1 LASLGLRFYTVAA
14 LVGFGIVWSSGIY
27 LALIGFRG
35 NPADCSSSCLLG
47 AVPEGLGWLLFLVS
61 GYRAFA
67 SLFAYP
73 RREKVKRAKS
83 LEIGHGL
90 EEERILEITRE
101 ILAHRRVAKRL
112 RNVATLAWSDTQ
124 RWDWLRFKWQGYR
137 KPSILLVSAGLRGRL
152 ELEDWKTY
160 LSRHYLQHKPR
171 QTLYVAQPMLRA
183 MLPLILFI
191 AVAASLTV
199 NIGQYASILFG
210 SIFVPPALL
219 LFVYQFGPSMRKLF
233 LRLDTVAA
241 ESLGRMTL
249 FSLFQKIDG
258 LKLPENENAKK
269 RVGWSAHLSPEPN
282 ITERMANLQ
291 GAFQSRSPNSQV
303 HI

>member
-1 LASLGLRFYTVAA
+1 
-14 LVGFGIVWSSGIY
+14 
-27 LALIGFRG
+27 
-35 NPADCSSSCLLG
+35 
-47 AVPEGLGWLLFLVS
+47 
-61 GYRAFA
+61 
-67 SLFAYP
+67 
-73 RREKVKRAKS
+73 
-83 LEIGHGL
+83 
-90 EEERILEITRE
+90 
-101 ILAHRRVAKRL
+101 
-112 RNVATLAWSDTQ
+112 
-124 RWDWLRFKWQGYR
+124 
-137 KPSILLVSAGLRGRL
+137 
-152 ELEDWKTY
+152 
-160 LSRHYLQHKPR
+160 
-171 QTLYVAQPMLRA
+171 MLRA

-241 ESLGRMTL
+241 ESFGRMTL

>member
-1 LASLGLRFYTVAA
+1 MLASLVLRIYTVAA
-14 LVGFGIVWSSGIY
+14 HVGFGIVWSSGIY

-67 SLFAYP
+67 SFIAYP

-137 KPSILLVSAGLRGRL
+137 KPSILLVSAGLRGTRAGRL
-152 ELEDWKTY
+152 EDLPK
-160 LSRHYLQHKPR
+160 LALPS
-171 QTLYVAQPMLRA
+171 AQ
-183 MLPLILFI
+183 
-191 AVAASLTV
+191 ASSNLVRCTT
-199 NIGQYASILFG
+199 NATSHAS
-210 SIFVPPALL
+210 P
-219 LFVYQFGPSMRKLF
+219 
-233 LRLDTVAA
+233 DTVY
-241 ESLGRMTL
+241 
-249 FSLFQKIDG
+249 
-258 LKLPENENAKK
+258 
-269 RVGWSAHLSPEPN
+269 
-282 ITERMANLQ
+282 
-291 GAFQSRSPNSQV
+291 RSCR
-303 HI
+303 